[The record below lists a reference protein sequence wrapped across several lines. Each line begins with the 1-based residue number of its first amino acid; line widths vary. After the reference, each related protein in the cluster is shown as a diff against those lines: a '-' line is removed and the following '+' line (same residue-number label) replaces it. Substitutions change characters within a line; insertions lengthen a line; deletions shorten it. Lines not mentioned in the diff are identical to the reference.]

1 MLSNCV
7 KTYIYILYIYIY
19 KQHFYRSSLSF
30 PPPHYDVGFVCVSQM
45 SLITL
50 QKAIAGLVV
59 MSEEMDR
66 IYTSFL
72 NNHVPIHWANS
83 AYPSLKPLAS
93 WVRDLALRTSFI
105 QVWMRKRKKY

>member
-1 MLSNCV
+1 
-7 KTYIYILYIYIY
+7 
-19 KQHFYRSSLSF
+19 
-30 PPPHYDVGFVCVSQM
+30 M

-59 MSEEMDR
+59 MSEEMDH

-72 NNHVPIHWANS
+72 NNQVPAHWANS

-105 QVWMRKRKKY
+105 QVWEGKYNTKPIHIHSPATLLGTPVQLLSHIGCSLHRQFLLPVAHLVQFQLLN

>member
-1 MLSNCV
+1 MM
-7 KTYIYILYIYIY
+7 YDFFFFFMMYDF
-19 KQHFYRSSLSF
+19 FY
-30 PPPHYDVGFVCVSQM
+30 VSQM

-72 NNHVPIHWANS
+72 NNQVPTHWANS

-93 WVRDLALRTSFI
+93 WVRDLTLRTSFI
-105 QVWMRKRKKY
+105 QVWKRNGKKY

>member
-1 MLSNCV
+1 MN
-7 KTYIYILYIYIY
+7 YILKCIYFFII
-19 KQHFYRSSLSF
+19 HCPFHH
-30 PPPHYDVGFVCVSQM
+30 PIVMYDIFVFSQM

-59 MSEEMDR
+59 MSEEMDH

-72 NNHVPIHWANS
+72 NNQVPAHWANS

-105 QVWMRKRKKY
+105 QVWEGK